1 MKEDENINEKNYE
14 EKKEDYL
21 KLKNVFDDE
30 IYDVINQL
38 KEESNISKEYISKTS
53 KEILKLNKS
62 FIDDIIS
69 NIKYKAYLY
78 EDLFNLNKEE
88 SHKSTI
94 DLKIYTKKTIK
105 SFEKI
110 SKLHSQILDTIKQ
123 HIEIYKNF
131 LNISKYLNSQ
141 NPSDE
146 FILNKLEEIINS
158 WLFIK
163 LDFEKINFN
172 DALKNCSLEENF
184 KKLIL
189 DVSKTKK
196 LYLRFEFPKINP
208 DIENDRN
215 KQIINKHIEVIAENQ
230 QNIIGMKIE
239 NLDNFE
245 LISNK
250 IYKFSKLKK
259 LYIKNVRNK
268 QCFKFE
274 KTPKLE
280 KFIMKCCNKINV
292 TLLNKFPEKL
302 RKIYLE
308 KNNFHD
314 KDFYY
319 IINNL
324 ILKNKPLMNNLE
336 ILSFEKNN
344 LSKID
349 LSYINS
355 KYVFNSLTELNFNK
369 NKIYTFV
376 LNKNNFKK
384 LQYINCCYNN
394 LNKSYIGEIPSIL
407 GLESGNLYL
416 LNNELFDR
424 YYKQL
429 KNKLSLNSEKI
440 NYNKIRYL
448 NIAYMPKE
456 KSIEYFNDF
465 VLNEYIILHLKKLDL
480 SYCGLKDDFFF
491 QFVKNNK
498 GFINLRNL
506 NLT

>member
-1 MKEDENINEKNYE
+1 M
-14 EKKEDYL
+14 
-21 KLKNVFDDE
+21 
-30 IYDVINQL
+30 
-38 KEESNISKEYISKTS
+38 
-53 KEILKLNKS
+53 
-62 FIDDIIS
+62 
-69 NIKYKAYLY
+69 
-78 EDLFNLNKEE
+78 
-88 SHKSTI
+88 
-94 DLKIYTKKTIK
+94 
-105 SFEKI
+105 
-110 SKLHSQILDTIKQ
+110 
-123 HIEIYKNF
+123 
-131 LNISKYLNSQ
+131 
-141 NPSDE
+141 
-146 FILNKLEEIINS
+146 
-158 WLFIK
+158 
-163 LDFEKINFN
+163 
-172 DALKNCSLEENF
+172 
-184 KKLIL
+184 
-189 DVSKTKK
+189 
-196 LYLRFEFPKINP
+196 
-208 DIENDRN
+208 
-215 KQIINKHIEVIAENQ
+215 
-230 QNIIGMKIE
+230 
-239 NLDNFE
+239 
-245 LISNK
+245 
-250 IYKFSKLKK
+250 
-259 LYIKNVRNK
+259 
-268 QCFKFE
+268 
-274 KTPKLE
+274 
-280 KFIMKCCNKINV
+280 
-292 TLLNKFPEKL
+292 NKFPEKL

-324 ILKNKPLMNNLE
+324 ILKNKPFMNNLE

-440 NYNKIRYL
+440 NYNKISYL

-506 NLT
+506 NLTGNFFNNIFFERYLELEMFNKLEHLNLSSNNIGDEQIKINFKDELPVSERMINGNTNLIYKLRLIYKFVEKNKCMTKLNLSENPISKLYLNNNAYNYQAINGNQNNQIEDYIKVDENNNIIINCFISFFYKIQGELIKNLDNKKVNRNVLDIIFSKEYKNLEH

>member
-1 MKEDENINEKNYE
+1 M
-14 EKKEDYL
+14 
-21 KLKNVFDDE
+21 
-30 IYDVINQL
+30 
-38 KEESNISKEYISKTS
+38 
-53 KEILKLNKS
+53 
-62 FIDDIIS
+62 
-69 NIKYKAYLY
+69 
-78 EDLFNLNKEE
+78 
-88 SHKSTI
+88 
-94 DLKIYTKKTIK
+94 
-105 SFEKI
+105 
-110 SKLHSQILDTIKQ
+110 
-123 HIEIYKNF
+123 
-131 LNISKYLNSQ
+131 NSQ

-324 ILKNKPLMNNLE
+324 IIKNKPLMNNLE